1 MLRLFGYINIT
12 NGDIALNR
20 EQAGL
25 ENDELALGGVHEVG
39 KAPRQTAQRVVEK
52 RIDGARKGIVAI
64 IYIVL
69 IGLPA
74 VLGRSLVKPGNRH
87 RTDILLECEVGGVA
101 LVVEPVAA
109 DNAILGLVMGLPP
122 RMLSST
128 KWTVLDF
135 LLSKT
140 MSTSPLSDLGLSC
153 FHWVILP
160 DMMAAKSLTDIQVSL
175 LALLTIS
182 AKPS

>member
-12 NGDIALNR
+12 NGDVALNR
-20 EQAGL
+20 EEAGL

-101 LVVEPVAA
+101 LVIKPVAA
-109 DNAILGLVMGLPP
+109 DNANGIDILFNILDDVGGVVG
-122 RMLSST
+122 
-128 KWTVLDF
+128 VLDF

-140 MSTSPLSDLGLSC
+140 ISTSPLSDLGLSC

>member
-12 NGDIALNR
+12 NGDVALNR

-52 RIDGARKGIVAI
+52 RIDGARKGVVAI

-74 VLGRSLVKPGNRH
+74 VLGRSLVKSGNRH

-101 LVVEPVAA
+101 LVIEPVAA
-109 DNAILGLVMGLPP
+109 DNANGIDILFNI
-122 RMLSST
+122 
-128 KWTVLDF
+128 LDF

>member
-12 NGDIALNR
+12 NGDVALNR

-25 ENDELALGGVHEVG
+25 ENNELALGGVHEVG
-39 KAPRQTAQRVVEK
+39 KAPRQTTQRVVEK

-64 IYIVL
+64 INIVL

-101 LVVEPVAA
+101 LVIELVAA
-109 DNAILGLVMGLPP
+109 DNANGIDILFNILDDVGGVVGGCHIGVGNGL
-122 RMLSST
+122 
-128 KWTVLDF
+128 
-135 LLSKT
+135 
-140 MSTSPLSDLGLSC
+140 
-153 FHWVILP
+153 
-160 DMMAAKSLTDIQVSL
+160 AAKDTVFHKVDGTGFLIVKDYEH
-175 LALLTIS
+175 LAFV
-182 AKPS
+182 